1 MKRLKLGLLV
11 SGNGSNLQ
19 AIIDASEKGEIDA
32 SVSVVISN
40 RQKAYAL
47 ERAKKHH
54 IPSFVVPQ
62 GALQEK
68 EILKILEQYSVDLV
82 CLAGFLKILSK
93 DFVKKFLDR
102 IINIHPALLP
112 SFPGLHAIEQALKA
126 GVKKTGVTLHF
137 VDEGVDTGP
146 ILLQEEVLILKDDT
160 VETLTARIHQVEHR
174 IYPQAIQLIATERL
188 KIEEGRVWIKQGG

>member
-1 MKRLKLGLLV
+1 MKKLKLGLLV

-19 AIIDASEKGEIDA
+19 AIMDASEKGEIDA
-32 SVSVVISN
+32 VVAVVISN
-40 RQKAYAL
+40 RHKVYAL

-62 GALQEK
+62 GTLQEK
-68 EILKILEQYSVDLV
+68 EIHKILEQYSVDLV

-93 DFVKKFLDR
+93 DFVQKFPNQ

-126 GVKKTGVTLHF
+126 GAKKTGVTLHF

-146 ILLQEEVLILKDDT
+146 ILLQEEVSILKDDT

-174 IYPQAIQLIATERL
+174 LYPQAIQLIATERL
-188 KIEEGRVWIKQGG
+188 KIKEGRV